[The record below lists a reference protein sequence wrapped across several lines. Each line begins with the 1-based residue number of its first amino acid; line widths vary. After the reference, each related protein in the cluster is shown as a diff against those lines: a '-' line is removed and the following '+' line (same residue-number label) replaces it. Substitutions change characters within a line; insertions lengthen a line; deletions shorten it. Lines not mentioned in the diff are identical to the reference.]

1 MSGFKGI
8 GTITCYN
15 MQLQQVEET
24 LIVLLHGVS
33 KENYILNLKRYW
45 ELHTICPDSSLH
57 WIYLK
62 CIF

>member
-1 MSGFKGI
+1 
-8 GTITCYN
+8 